1 MMKPIIQERLVDEV
15 YQRLRELIFQNSY
28 VPGQRLDI
36 ENIAEQLGISRQPVV
51 EAINRL
57 AREGLLVVRPRVGT
71 FVRKLSSQDVHE
83 ILETRLMME
92 LFAVTQGHPQAEE
105 IQELYRY
112 IDRMDELVYQ
122 GPFHYLTY
130 NELDVQFHRAL
141 VRLAHNPLIG
151 RLYEEL
157 HAQYVPVQ
165 AFYRKAL
172 EYTLTAYGEHRRI
185 VDALA
190 SGDKGT
196 AAAVLETHIRNAI
209 SEIQRIFQQLEAE
222 ANLKNTGSISE
233 QEATYDEQRS
243 E

>member
-36 ENIAEQLGISRQPVV
+36 ERIAEQLGISRQPVV

-57 AREGLLVVRPRVGT
+57 AREGLLVIRPRVGT

-83 ILETRLMME
+83 ILETRLMIE
-92 LFAVTQGHPQAEE
+92 LFALSRGVPRTEE
-105 IQELYRY
+105 IQELYQY

-141 VRLAHNPLIG
+141 VRLARNPLIE
-151 RLYEEL
+151 RLYAEL

-172 EYTLTAYGEHRRI
+172 EYTLTAYGEHRQI

-190 SGDKGT
+190 SGETDR

-209 SEIQRIFQQLEAE
+209 SGIQRIFQQLETQE
-222 ANLKNTGSISE
+222 QQKSRETLSE
-233 QEATYDEQRS
+233 QEATHDE
-243 E
+243 

>member
-15 YQRLRELIFQNSY
+15 YQRLRELLFQNSY
-28 VPGQRLDI
+28 VPGQRLEI
-36 ENIAEQLGISRQPVV
+36 EKIAEQLGISRQPVV

-57 AREGLLVVRPRVGT
+57 AHEGLLVIRPRVGT

-83 ILETRLMME
+83 ILEARLMME
-92 LFAVTQGHPQAEE
+92 LFAISQGHPRTEE
-105 IQELYRY
+105 IQQLYHC

-141 VRLAHNPLIG
+141 IRLARNPLIE
-151 RLYEEL
+151 RLYAEL

-172 EYTLTAYGEHRRI
+172 EYTLTAYGEHRQI
-185 VDALA
+185 ADALA
-190 SGDKGT
+190 RGDTGA
-196 AAAVLETHIRNAI
+196 AAAVLEAHIRNAI
-209 SEIQRIFQQLEAE
+209 AGIQRIFQQLETQEKLESA
-222 ANLKNTGSISE
+222 SE
-233 QEATYDEQRS
+233 QVVPHDR
-243 E
+243 